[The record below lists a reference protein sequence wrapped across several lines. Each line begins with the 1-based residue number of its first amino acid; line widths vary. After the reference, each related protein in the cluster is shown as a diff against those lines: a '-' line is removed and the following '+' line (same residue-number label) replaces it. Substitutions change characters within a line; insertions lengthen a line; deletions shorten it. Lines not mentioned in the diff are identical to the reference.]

1 MSKNVITKEVLD
13 NKTLINK
20 FKNKCKY
27 FFDTKCNNYKLKAS
41 EINENYNL
49 DCSEYDD
56 HIAKSINEKDKF
68 YVKVLKNIENF
79 DQVNGINYYNNKV
92 EDEKKDRIQDFI
104 DKLNEEKNNINHLIS
119 TEEKE
124 FEIKHKEKN
133 DEIFSKEKEIKSKLS
148 EAKKRLMQDLSREE
162 HNLLKQC
169 DGIEKDLL
177 DTNDK
182 IIIKELIEKETK
194 IRLEYINTVY
204 TIKSNYYSEIKELKI
219 IQANQKNDGIIE
231 VANMKTEAAKIR
243 NKHRTDVDVV
253 IEKIK
258 AREDYYI
265 SISSTEGVDYFTN
278 LINELNDKKRK
289 NNDEGYSREKDVL
302 NYRLKQI
309 KFIEKEYSNVTKK
322 ILALLNGQID
332 EFYDSAK
339 TLIDIIK
346 KYVNF
351 FDPKFKKVDGDPK
364 NQKELFALLNNI
376 KNILILNNGE
386 LINNLGLNDED
397 TIKYINY
404 PLVPLKEKLNEY
416 HHNYI
421 ASADNLYQSI
431 IDDKSSEEFSS
442 IYSFRIKELI
452 ALLNNYYKDIKAII
466 KDYLTEGKEFVKQI
480 CKEMNLKLNNDT
492 VEVDD
497 KFNAVEIIDNSFFD
511 GLVANYQLYIAK
523 LNQLITNQ
531 TKILSRIGI
540 EPDKALNEKNDKLD
554 KEYDSIISKNKKS
567 LNETLKTIEKEYKDS
582 LSKIENNKNK
592 MISRL

>member
-1 MSKNVITKEVLD
+1 MSKDVITKEVLD

-56 HIAKSINEKDKF
+56 HIEKSINEKDKF
-68 YVKVLKNIENF
+68 YVKVLKDIENF
-79 DQVNGINYYNNKV
+79 DQVNGINYYNSKV
-92 EDEKKDRIQDFI
+92 EEEKKDRIQDFI
-104 DKLNEEKNNINHLIS
+104 DKLNDEKNNINHLIS

-133 DEIFSKEKEIKSKLS
+133 DEIFSKEKEIKAKLS

-177 DTNDK
+177 NTNDR

-204 TIKSNYYSEIKELKI
+204 TIKSNYYSEIRDLKI
-219 IQANQKNDGIIE
+219 VQANQKNDGIIE
-231 VANMKTEAAKIR
+231 VANMKAEASKIR
-243 NKHRTDVDVV
+243 NKHRADVDVV

-265 SISSTEGVDYFTN
+265 SISSNEGVDYFTR

-289 NNDEGYSREKDVL
+289 NNDEGYSKEKDVL

-309 KFIEKEYSNVTKK
+309 KFLEKEYGNVSKK
-322 ILALLNGQID
+322 LIVLLNSQID

-339 TLIDIIK
+339 TLIDILK

-351 FDPKFKKVDGDPK
+351 FETKFKKVDGDPK
-364 NQKELFALLNNI
+364 NQKELFTLLNNI
-376 KNILILNNGE
+376 KNTLNINNGE
-386 LINNLGLNDED
+386 LINNLGLNDEEI
-397 TIKYINY
+397 IKYINY
-404 PLVPLKEKLNEY
+404 PLISLKEKLVEY
-416 HHNYI
+416 HNNHI
-421 ASADNLYQSI
+421 ISVDNLYQSI
-431 IDDKSSEEFSS
+431 IDDKSSADFNNTYP
-442 IYSFRIKELI
+442 IRIKELI
-452 ALLNNYYKDIKAII
+452 SLLNNYYKDIKTII
-466 KDYLTEGKEFVKQI
+466 KDYLTDGKEFVKQI

-511 GLVANYQLYIAK
+511 GLIANYKLYIDK
-523 LNQLITNQ
+523 LNQLIANQ

-540 EPDKALNEKNDKLD
+540 EPDKVLNEKNDKLD

-582 LSKIENNKNK
+582 LSKIESNKNK